1 MIATKNNDSVLLN
14 ILFNGVKTNSLPVN
28 LNGKLYEDFKEGE
41 IIYESGDESN
51 FVYLIVSGK
60 VKIKENGV
68 KKLVY
73 RRENEFFG
81 EKEIIKKSNRF
92 SSAMAETDS
101 ILYKISKQDFE
112 SLLLKIPAV
121 KQNIID
127 FTNLTEDDF
136 NSVEQKPEQSVQE
149 ENSLSDSN
157 EVEINYELKPENN
170 DIVKDDAELPDYLKN
185 LDDFEE
191 ITHNDEPDTA
201 AENAETRAEVEDE
214 IGSSPDLETEFP
226 EINEDDTFLDA
237 DFVYENQPDLTE
249 EIQEISD
256 EPLTEPETE
265 IEKNIPVEDELN
277 TILEEKVSL
286 KNFNLILNRISA
298 NQNLD
303 LTVQSILKN
312 FLQLTGSDRGLIFLY
327 DEKKSELI
335 PEFNIGGKS
344 EIPSVKLSEGITGKA
359 ASAKKLFFIQNP
371 ESDARY
377 VGSFDNP
384 FEFPAAN
391 LIYLP
396 LLDNQLE
403 LQGFATLSFNEET
416 LEENFRK
423 QLKIYSVLAG
433 ESILLSKQLSVI
445 ESKKHLGI
453 IGDVSKFLLG
463 DIRSPMLTIKHY
475 TSIISRFDIPDEIKR
490 VITLLTMQAN
500 SVLDLLQSTFDFTEK
515 KSNIKKITVQLN
527 DLLNNILDLLAEF
540 VESKNIKLYKK
551 FAQNCTVNIDPRKFH
566 VAIYELIKYAS
577 SELPSGGK
585 IFFSTEFLGKEVQIR
600 IYDEGKFQQPEKFS
614 LVSRADLS
622 LDIAEF
628 FLKAMNANFSYA
640 EKTNGGVIFI
650 ISIPVTSN

>member
-1 MIATKNNDSVLLN
+1 MIATKNNDSIFLN

-101 ILYKISKQDFE
+101 TLYKISKQDFE
-112 SLLLKIPAV
+112 SLLEKLPAV

-136 NSVEQKPEQSVQE
+136 NSVEQKPEQPVQE
-149 ENSLSDSN
+149 ENFLPISN
-157 EVEINYELKPENN
+157 EVDINYELKPDNN
-170 DIVKDDAELPDYLKN
+170 NNGKDDSELPDYLKN
-185 LDDFEE
+185 LDDFED
-191 ITHNDEPDTA
+191 ITHNHEPEPA
-201 AENAETRAEVEDE
+201 AEKSEIKVEVENKIE
-214 IGSSPDLETEFP
+214 STPDIETEFP
-226 EINEDDTFLDA
+226 EINEDDTYLDA
-237 DFVYENQPDLTE
+237 DFVYESQPDLVE

-256 EPLTEPETE
+256 EPLTEPEPE
-265 IEKNIPVEDELN
+265 EKNIPVEDELN
-277 TILEEKVSL
+277 TILDEKVSL
-286 KNFNLILNRISA
+286 KNFNLILNQISA

-359 ASAKKLFFIQNP
+359 ASAKKLFFISNP

-403 LQGFATLSFNEET
+403 LQGFATLSFNEEI

-423 QLKIYSVLAG
+423 QLKVFSILAG

-445 ESKKHLGI
+445 ESKKHLSV

-463 DIRSPMLTIKHY
+463 DIKSPMLTIKHY

-500 SVLDLLQSTFDFTEK
+500 SVLDLLQSTSDFAEK
-515 KSNIKKITVQLN
+515 KSNIKKSPVQLN

-566 VAIYELIKYAS
+566 VAIYELIKYTS

-600 IYDEGKFQQPEKFS
+600 IYDEGKFQQPERFP

-628 FLKAMNANFSYA
+628 FLKAMNANFSFA

-650 ISIPVTSN
+650 ISLPVTSN